1 MRDKRRGRKNPSDLQ
16 MRKLKANDQR
26 SRKSQKLAPR
36 AKQILSEMTKG
47 DKMKEVVTLKQEP
60 IIAYGLIEK
69 ISNEVR
75 ERIDALSIE
84 TLEPSEHALGE
95 IKKLRA
101 ELNKDFE
108 IFESQRKVVKDIVLR
123 DYNVFESQ
131 YKAKIADQFK
141 SADSKLKELVASV
154 ESKLLDEKI
163 DRLKEFFNEVNKF
176 DFVTFEKLNLK
187 VTRSM
192 KDNDLRDQ
200 IQSSLDRI
208 SSDVDT
214 ISTMEHSDRILAK
227 YQASLDLNSAISQ
240 TNIEIRREAEIVAKR
255 ETEAVKVE
263 TEQQR
268 QVEEDEEIF
277 ECTFTVLA
285 TKKQLRWLKSAL
297 AEQKIKII

>member
-1 MRDKRRGRKNPSDLQ
+1 
-16 MRKLKANDQR
+16 
-26 SRKSQKLAPR
+26 
-36 AKQILSEMTKG
+36 
-47 DKMKEVVTLKQEP
+47 MKEVVTLKQEP
-60 IIAYGLIEK
+60 IITYGLIEK

-84 TLEPSEHALGE
+84 TLEPSEQALGQM
-95 IKKLRA
+95 KKLRA
-101 ELNKDFE
+101 ELNKEFE

-123 DYNVFESQ
+123 DYNIFESQ

-141 SADSKLKELVASV
+141 NADSKLKELVASV

-187 VTRSM
+187 ITRSM

-200 IQSSLDRI
+200 IQDSLDRI
-208 SSDVDT
+208 SSDIDT
-214 ISTMEHSDRILAK
+214 IATMEHSDRILAK
-227 YQASLDLNSAISQ
+227 YQASLDLNTAISQ
-240 TNIEIRREAEIVAKR
+240 TNIEIRRESEIAAKR
-255 ETEAVKVE
+255 EAEAVKVE

-268 QVEEDEEIF
+268 QVEEEEIEEIF

>member
-1 MRDKRRGRKNPSDLQ
+1 
-16 MRKLKANDQR
+16 
-26 SRKSQKLAPR
+26 
-36 AKQILSEMTKG
+36 
-47 DKMKEVVTLKQEP
+47 MKEVVTLKQEP

-84 TLEPSEHALGE
+84 TLEPSEQALGQM
-95 IKKLRA
+95 KKLRA

-154 ESKLLDEKI
+154 ESKLLDEKV
-163 DRLKEFFNEVNKF
+163 DRLKEFFNEVNNF

-208 SSDVDT
+208 SSDIDT
-214 ISTMEHSDRILAK
+214 IATMEHSDRILAK

-240 TNIEIRREAEIVAKR
+240 TNIEIRREEEIVAKR
-255 ETEAVKVE
+255 EAEAVKVE

-268 QVEEDEEIF
+268 QVEEEEIEEIF

-297 AEQKIKII
+297 AEQRIETI

>member
-1 MRDKRRGRKNPSDLQ
+1 
-16 MRKLKANDQR
+16 
-26 SRKSQKLAPR
+26 
-36 AKQILSEMTKG
+36 
-47 DKMKEVVTLKQEP
+47 MKEVVTLKQEP
-60 IIAYGLIEK
+60 IITYGLIEK

-84 TLEPSEHALGE
+84 TLEPSEQALGQM
-95 IKKLRA
+95 KKLRA
-101 ELNKDFE
+101 ELNKEFE

-123 DYNVFESQ
+123 DYNVFESK

-163 DRLKEFFNEVNKF
+163 DRLKEFFNEVNNF

-208 SSDVDT
+208 SSDIDT
-214 ISTMEHSDRILAK
+214 IATMEHSDRILAK

-240 TNIEIRREAEIVAKR
+240 TNIEIRREEEIAAKR
-255 ETEAVKVE
+255 E

-268 QVEEDEEIF
+268 QVEEEEIEEIF

-297 AEQKIKII
+297 AEQKIKTI